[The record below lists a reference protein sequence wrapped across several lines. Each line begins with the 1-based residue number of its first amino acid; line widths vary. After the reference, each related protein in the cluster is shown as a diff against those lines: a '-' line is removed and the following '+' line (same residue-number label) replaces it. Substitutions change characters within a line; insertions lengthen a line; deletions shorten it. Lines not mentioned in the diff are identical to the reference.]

1 MNPTV
6 SIIIA
11 TYNSGKTLRRAMESV
26 LCQSYQDWECIVVD
40 GASKDNTID
49 IVKEFVSRDSRFR
62 YISEPDH
69 GIYDAFNKGWKM
81 AKGEWVMYLGSDDRL
96 TEKGFAEVFEDD
108 YSDYDIISGDVWIE
122 KIDGSVKPNISEGYA
137 GCHQGKFARPSL
149 LKRMNGFDEQY
160 KILADKD
167 LMVRMEKA
175 GVKIFNAHHFVAY
188 FTMGGASQDVKSE
201 WKRYKERVKIDR
213 RNKLSICPEFTCALI
228 HLRIVASYFYRLA
241 LKSILGN
248 AHK

>member
-1 MNPTV
+1 MV

-11 TYNSGKTLRRAMESV
+11 TYNSGKTLRRALDSV
-26 LCQSYQDWECIVVD
+26 LNQTYQDWECIVVD
-40 GASKDNTID
+40 GASKDNTIE
-49 IVKEFVSRDSRFR
+49 IVKEYVSKDARFR

-96 TEKGFAEVFEDD
+96 TQNGFTEVFKDD
-108 YSDYDIISGDVWIE
+108 YPDYDIISGDVFIE

-149 LKRMNGFDEQY
+149 LERMNGFDEQY

-175 GVKIFNAHHFVAY
+175 GVKIFNSHHFVAY
-188 FTMGGASQDVKSE
+188 FIMDGASQKISNE
-201 WKRYKERVKIDR
+201 WKRYKERVKIY
-213 RNKLSICPEFTCALI
+213 RNNNISTLPEITCAII
-228 HLRIVASYFYRLA
+228 HLRIVASCVYRML
-241 LKSILGN
+241 LK
-248 AHK
+248 AVR

>member
-1 MNPTV
+1 MV

-11 TYNSGKTLRRAMESV
+11 TYNSEKTLRRALDSV
-26 LCQSYQDWECIVVD
+26 LYQSYQDWECVVVD
-40 GASKDNTID
+40 GASKDNTIG
-49 IVKEFVSRDSRFR
+49 IVKEYVSKDARFR

-96 TEKGFAEVFEDD
+96 TTNGFSEVFKDD
-108 YSDYDIISGDVWIE
+108 YPDYDIVSGDVLIE
-122 KIDGSVKPNISEGYA
+122 KIDGAVKPNISQGYA

-160 KILADKD
+160 RILADKD

-175 GVKIFNAHHFVAY
+175 GVKIFNSHHFVAY
-188 FTMGGASQDVKSE
+188 FVMDGASQKLSNE
-201 WKRYKERVKIDR
+201 WKRYKERVKIYR
-213 RNKLSICPEFTCALI
+213 ANKVSRCAYITCALI
-228 HLRIVASYFYRLA
+228 HFRIICSYIYRKLRNRIS
-241 LKSILGN
+241 K
-248 AHK
+248 

>member
-1 MNPTV
+1 MQPQI

-11 TYNSGKTLRRAMESV
+11 TYNSGKTLRRALDSV
-26 LCQSYQDWECIVVD
+26 LNQTYQDWECIVVD
-40 GASKDNTID
+40 GASKDNTIG
-49 IVKEFVSRDSRFR
+49 IVTEYVSKDARFR
-62 YISEPDH
+62 YVSEPDH

-96 TEKGFAEVFEDD
+96 TQNGFTEVFKDD
-108 YSDYDIISGDVWIE
+108 YPDYDIISGDVFIE

-149 LKRMNGFDEQY
+149 LERMNGFDEQY

-175 GVKIFNAHHFVAY
+175 GVKIFNSHHFVAY
-188 FTMGGASQDVKSE
+188 FIMDGASQKISNE
-201 WKRYKERVKIDR
+201 WKRYKERVKIY
-213 RNKLSICPEFTCALI
+213 RNNNISTLPEITCAII
-228 HLRIVASYFYRLA
+228 HLRIVASCVYRML
-241 LKSILGN
+241 LK
-248 AHK
+248 AVR

>member
-1 MNPTV
+1 MV

-11 TYNSGKTLRRAMESV
+11 TYNSGKTLRRALNSV
-26 LCQSYQDWECIVVD
+26 LNQTYQNWECIVVD
-40 GASKDNTID
+40 GASKDDTID
-49 IVKEFVSRDSRFR
+49 IVKAFVNKDSRFH

-96 TEKGFAEVFEDD
+96 TQNGFTEVFKDD
-108 YSDYDIISGDVWIE
+108 YPDYDIISGDVFIE

-160 KILADKD
+160 RILADKD

-175 GVKIFNAHHFVAY
+175 GVKIFNSHHFVAY
-188 FTMGGASQDVKSE
+188 FAMDGASQNIKGE
-201 WKRYKERVKIDR
+201 WKRYKERVKIY
-213 RNKLSICPEFTCALI
+213 RNNNISTFPEITCAII
-228 HLRIVASYFYRLA
+228 HLRIVASCVYRML
-241 LKSILGN
+241 LK
-248 AHK
+248 AVR

>member
-1 MNPTV
+1 MV

-11 TYNSGKTLRRAMESV
+11 TYNSGKTLRRALNSV
-26 LCQSYQDWECIVVD
+26 LNQTYQDWECIVVD
-40 GASKDNTID
+40 GASKDDTID
-49 IVKEFVSRDSRFR
+49 IVKAFVNKDSRFH

-96 TEKGFAEVFEDD
+96 TQDGFTEVFKDD
-108 YSDYDIISGDVWIE
+108 YPDYDIISGDVFIE

-149 LKRMNGFDEQY
+149 LERMNGFDEQY
-160 KILADKD
+160 RILADKD

-175 GVKIFNAHHFVAY
+175 GVKIFNSHHFVAY
-188 FTMGGASQDVKSE
+188 FAMDGASQNIKGE
-201 WKRYKERVKIDR
+201 WKRYKERVKIY
-213 RNKLSICPEFTCALI
+213 RNNNISTFPEITCAII
-228 HLRIVASYFYRLA
+228 HLRIVASCVYRML
-241 LKSILGN
+241 LK
-248 AHK
+248 AVR

>member
-1 MNPTV
+1 MV

-11 TYNSGKTLRRAMESV
+11 TYNSEKTLRRALDSV
-26 LCQSYQDWECIVVD
+26 LNQSYQDWECIVVD
-40 GASKDNTID
+40 GASKDDTID
-49 IVKEFVSRDSRFR
+49 IVKAFVNKDSRFH

-96 TEKGFAEVFEDD
+96 TQNGFTEVFKDD
-108 YSDYDIISGDVWIE
+108 YPDYDIISGDVFIE

-149 LKRMNGFDEQY
+149 LERMNGFDEQY

-175 GVKIFNAHHFVAY
+175 GVKIFNSHHFVAY
-188 FTMGGASQDVKSE
+188 FIMNGASQKISNE
-201 WKRYKERVKIDR
+201 WKRYKERVKIY
-213 RNKLSICPEFTCALI
+213 RNNNISTLPEITCAII
-228 HLRIVASYFYRLA
+228 HLRIVASCVYRML
-241 LKSILGN
+241 LK
-248 AHK
+248 AVR